1 MIMAKQDGT
10 DSEGSSPG
18 SSPGSEAQ
26 PSSASK
32 AASSKKANRTTK
44 PRLTASQKNFNHKD
58 AENKRR
64 TAIRERFTELSELV
78 PGAQGH
84 ERSEQ
89 VMLNKSTDYLREI
102 LLEQRRLEAMAKQQG
117 ITIDSGDPI
126 KEEDFGGSKWKA
138 INMEQ
143 YEASKQKKEGSESRQ
158 TNNQRD
164 EDDD

>member
-1 MIMAKQDGT
+1 MAKEDGT

-18 SSPGSEAQ
+18 SSPASEGQ
-26 PSSASK
+26 PASASK
-32 AASSKKANRTTK
+32 PGSSKKANRVTK

-64 TAIRERFTELSELV
+64 TAIRERFTDLSNLV

-102 LLEQRRLEAMAKQQG
+102 LLEQRRLEEMAKEQG
-117 ITIDSGDPI
+117 IAIETGDPI
-126 KEEDFGGSKWKA
+126 ADEDFGGPKWKA
-138 INMEQ
+138 SNMDQ
-143 YEASKQKKEGSESRQ
+143 YEASKQKKEGSESQ
-158 TNNQRD
+158 QASNQKD
-164 EDDD
+164 EEDD